1 MTFLLKTQALSKAR
15 PLASALL
22 WGPRFTFPVACLAA
36 SPDVLWHF
44 TLMSNNLSQP
54 FPINSSSARS
64 WSYQWH
70 HPALSTPFVGPSTKQ
85 KHGAPSSKFRRS
97 PQAKA
102 SSQFPWR
109 CPHPALARLLDLSFQ
124 VSRIYPSLPTSIT
137 ALALSQE
144 LWNWCSSFLPS
155 ETQSWFSRHFFSE
168 ILGISPLPIKS
179 HPNFLTRYLNLPLP
193 ILFWPDLLGAFL
205 YKYWAPAKPNSL
217 PFI

>member
-22 WGPRFTFPVACLAA
+22 WGPRSTFPVACLAA

-44 TLMSNNLSQP
+44 TLMSNNLSWP

-109 CPHPALARLLDLSFQ
+109 CPHPALARLLDLSLS
-124 VSRIYPSLPTSIT
+124 VSHLPLPAHVHHYAGSQPRALKLMFLFPSLRNPVMILK
-137 ALALSQE
+137 A
-144 LWNWCSSFLPS
+144 
-155 ETQSWFSRHFFSE
+155 HFSE

-179 HPNFLTRYLNLPLP
+179 HPNFLTRHLNLPLP

-205 YKYWAPAKPNSL
+205 YKSWAPAKPNSL